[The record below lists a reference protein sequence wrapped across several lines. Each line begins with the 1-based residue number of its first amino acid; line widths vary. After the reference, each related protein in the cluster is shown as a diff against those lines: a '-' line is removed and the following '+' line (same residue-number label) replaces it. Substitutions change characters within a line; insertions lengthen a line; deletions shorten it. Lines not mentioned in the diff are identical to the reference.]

1 MEADKRLLDQ
11 LGLECAVVQA
21 GMAGGVA
28 TGALAGAVSAAGGL
42 GTVGMMAPSAFAAAL
57 GQARKRAPGRPVA
70 ANLLAPFIRPAHIR
84 ACVEQQ
90 AALVVLH
97 GGLPRRWV
105 VRLRKDGLHV
115 FVTVGN
121 VGQARRALQ
130 AGANGLVV
138 QGDQAGGHLLGVEP
152 TERALRSV
160 LDVAGGAPVLAAGG
174 VATADDAARLLGLGA
189 TAVVAGTRFLLTE
202 ESGAHQLYKQ
212 RVLDAE
218 RTLST
223 MLFGFGW
230 PLRHRVIPNA
240 ATERWCNRDR
250 RGPAPARF
258 AAALSAPLGRA
269 TPLQTMG
276 RLAALQRPH
285 LPIFTPA
292 LPLVGMPADMVD
304 RCALY
309 AGDTALRLNDI
320 LPAAEAVRRLAGHPR
335 HSSHGT

>member
-1 MEADKRLLDQ
+1 MEADKRLLEQ
-11 LGLECAVVQA
+11 LGLECPVVQA

-57 GQARKRAPGRPVA
+57 ADARRRAPGRAVA
-70 ANLLAPFIRPAHIR
+70 ANLLVPFITPAHIR

-90 AALVVLH
+90 AAAVVLH
-97 GGLPRRWV
+97 GGLSRKWV
-105 VRLRKDGLHV
+105 SRLRKGGLRV
-115 FVTVGN
+115 LVTIGSA
-121 VGQARRALQ
+121 GQARRALE
-130 AGANGLVV
+130 AGANCLVV

-152 TERALRSV
+152 TEQALPAV

-174 VATADDAARLLGLGA
+174 VASAEDASRLLDLGA
-189 TAVVAGTRFLLTE
+189 AAVVAGTRFLLTE
-202 ESGAHQLYKQ
+202 ESGAHRLYKE
-212 RVLDAE
+212 RVLAAE

-240 ATERWCNRDR
+240 ATERWCGHDQ
-250 RGPAPARF
+250 RGPAPARL
-258 AAALSAPLGRA
+258 AAALSAPLGRV
-269 TPLQTMG
+269 TPLQAMG

-292 LPLVGMPADMVD
+292 LPLVGMPAETVD

-309 AGDTALRLNDI
+309 AGETALRLNDI
-320 LPAAEAVRRLAGHPR
+320 IPAAEAVRRLAAGHA
-335 HSSHGT
+335 

>member
-1 MEADKRLLDQ
+1 MEADKRLLEQ
-11 LGLECAVVQA
+11 LRLECPVVQA

-28 TGALAGAVSAAGGL
+28 TAALAGAVSAAGGL

-57 GQARKRAPGRPVA
+57 REARRRARGRPVA
-70 ANLLAPFIRPAHIR
+70 ANLLVPFIRPAHIR
-84 ACVEQQ
+84 VCVEQR

-97 GGLPRRWV
+97 GGLSRKWI
-105 VRLRKDGLHV
+105 VRLRMDGVRVL
-115 FVTVGN
+115 VTVGS
-121 VGQARRALQ
+121 VEQARRALE

-138 QGDQAGGHLLGVEP
+138 QGDQAGGHLVGVEA
-152 TERALRSV
+152 TDKALAAV
-160 LDVAGGAPVLAAGG
+160 LDVAGEAPVFAAGG
-174 VATADDAARLLGLGA
+174 VAIAEDAARLLRLGA

-212 RVLDAE
+212 RVLEAE

-240 ATERWCNRDR
+240 ATEHWCKHDR
-250 RGPAPARF
+250 RGPALARLI
-258 AAALSAPLGRA
+258 AALSAPLGRS
-269 TPLQTMG
+269 TPLQAMG
-276 RLAALQRPH
+276 RLAALQRPY

-292 LPLVGMPADMVD
+292 LPLVGMPAETVD

-309 AGDTALRLNDI
+309 AGETALRLDDVI
-320 LPAAEAVRRLAGHPR
+320 PAADAVRRLA
-335 HSSHGT
+335 